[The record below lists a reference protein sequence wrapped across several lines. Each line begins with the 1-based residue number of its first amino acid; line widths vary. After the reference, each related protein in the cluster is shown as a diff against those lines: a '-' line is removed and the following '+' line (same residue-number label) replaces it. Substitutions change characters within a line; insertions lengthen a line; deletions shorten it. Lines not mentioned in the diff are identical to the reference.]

1 MFNKNKIV
9 IDKRK
14 SIIDYEF
21 TLLQQKKP
29 ILLLRVESAFFI
41 EQLNINL
48 AEVLQFFQGFQ
59 WINKGSRRVPF
70 SRLEPCQH
78 FQ

>member
-29 ILLLRVESAFFI
+29 VLLLRVESAFFI
-41 EQLNINL
+41 E
-48 AEVLQFFQGFQ
+48 
-59 WINKGSRRVPF
+59 
-70 SRLEPCQH
+70 
-78 FQ
+78 